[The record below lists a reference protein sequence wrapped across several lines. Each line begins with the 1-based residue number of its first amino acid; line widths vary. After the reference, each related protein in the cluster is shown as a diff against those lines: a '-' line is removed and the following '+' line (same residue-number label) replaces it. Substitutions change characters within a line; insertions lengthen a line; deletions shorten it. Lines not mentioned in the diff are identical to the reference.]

1 MKWMILL
8 YVFIE
13 VVVTINL
20 GGTIGGWNTFLEII
34 ATAIIGSIIIA
45 NFKKV
50 LMESMM
56 AIMAKQLNSENMVT
70 GNILALIGAILLIL
84 PGFFS
89 DLIGLILQL
98 GFVKNFIARRIKVP
112 QTQTQ
117 QKNYTHKGDDNV
129 IDVEI
134 VEHNTITK

>member
-1 MKWMILL
+1 MKWFILL
-8 YVFIE
+8 YIFIE
-13 VVVTINL
+13 VLVTINL
-20 GGTIGGWNTFLEII
+20 GGSIGGWNTFLEII
-34 ATAIIGSIIIA
+34 VTAIIGSIIIA

-89 DLIGLILQL
+89 DLIGISLQL
-98 GFVKNFIARRIKVP
+98 GFVKNFIARRIKIP
-112 QTQTQ
+112 QAK

-134 VEHNTITK
+134 VEHNTISK

>member
-1 MKWMILL
+1 MKWIFLL
-8 YVFIE
+8 YIFIE

-20 GGTIGGWNTFLEII
+20 GGKIGGWNTFLEII
-34 ATAIIGSIIIA
+34 ITAIIGSIIIA

-70 GNILALIGAILLIL
+70 GNILALIGAVLLIL

-89 DLIGLILQL
+89 DVIGLFLQL
-98 GFVKNFIARRIKVP
+98 GFIQNFIARRIKVP

-117 QKNYTHKGDDNV
+117 QQNYTHKGDDNV

-134 VEHNTITK
+134 VEHHTITK